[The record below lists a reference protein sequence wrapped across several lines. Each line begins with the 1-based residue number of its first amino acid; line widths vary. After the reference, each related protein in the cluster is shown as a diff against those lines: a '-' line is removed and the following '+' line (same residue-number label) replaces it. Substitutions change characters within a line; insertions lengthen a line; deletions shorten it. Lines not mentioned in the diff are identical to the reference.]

1 MEERKIVVQ
10 SLKIGLDDEYAIAEK
25 YYSILSALNN
35 LGLTKREIEL
45 VAYTAIKGTISYA
58 NTRTEFCQKYNT
70 TPQTI
75 NNTVCRLK
83 KIKLLVKKSGKVKVN
98 PLIVIDFKKD
108 LNLVVKLTH
117 SNSDEETKRNATQ
130 RLDNKEN
137 VNKVDTT
144 RSGHLSSSEASV

>member
-10 SLKIGLDDEYAIAEK
+10 SLRIDLDDEYAIAEK

-58 NTRTEFCQKYNT
+58 NTRAEFCERYNT

-83 KIKLLVKKSGKVKVN
+83 KTKLLVKGSGKVGVN
-98 PLIVIDFKKD
+98 PLIAIDFKKN
-108 LNLVVKLTH
+108 LNLVVKLMH
-117 SNSDEETKRNATQ
+117 DDEETQQHATQ
-130 RLDNKEN
+130 RLDNKKD
-137 VNKVDTT
+137 VNKVDNA
-144 RSGHLSSSEASV
+144 RGGDQSSDSASV

>member
-10 SLKIGLDDEYAIAEK
+10 SLRIDLDDEYAIAEK

-58 NTRTEFCQKYNT
+58 NTRAEFCERYNT

-83 KIKLLVKKSGKVKVN
+83 KTKLLVKRSGKVRVN
-98 PLIVIDFKKD
+98 PLIAIDFKKN
-108 LNLVVKLTH
+108 LNLVVKLMH
-117 SNSDEETKRNATQ
+117 DDEETQQHATQ
-130 RLDNKEN
+130 RLDNKKD
-137 VNKVDTT
+137 VNKVDNA
-144 RSGHLSSSEASV
+144 RGGDQSGDNTSV

>member
-10 SLKIGLDDEYAIAEK
+10 SLRIDLDDEYAIAEK

-58 NTRTEFCQKYNT
+58 NTRAEFCERYNT

-83 KIKLLVKKSGKVKVN
+83 KTKLLVKRSGKVGVN
-98 PLIVIDFKKD
+98 PLIAIDFKKN
-108 LNLVVKLTH
+108 LNLVVKLMH
-117 SNSDEETKRNATQ
+117 DDEETQQHATQ
-130 RLDNKEN
+130 RLDNKKD
-137 VNKVDTT
+137 VNKVDNA
-144 RSGHLSSSEASV
+144 RGGDQSGDNTSV

>member
-10 SLKIGLDDEYAIAEK
+10 SLRIDLDDEYAIAEK

-58 NTRTEFCQKYNT
+58 NTRAEFCERYNT

-83 KIKLLVKKSGKVKVN
+83 KTKLLVKRSGKVRVN
-98 PLIVIDFKKD
+98 PLIAIDFKKN
-108 LNLVVKLTH
+108 LNLVVKLMH
-117 SNSDEETKRNATQ
+117 DDEETQQHATQ
-130 RLDNKEN
+130 RLDNKED
-137 VNKVDTT
+137 VNKVDNA
-144 RSGHLSSSEASV
+144 RGGDQSSDSASV

>member
-10 SLKIGLDDEYAIAEK
+10 SLRIDLDDEYAIAEK

-58 NTRTEFCQKYNT
+58 NTRAEFCERYNT

-83 KIKLLVKKSGKVKVN
+83 KTKLLVKRSGKVRVN
-98 PLIVIDFKKD
+98 PLIAIDFKKN
-108 LNLVVKLTH
+108 LNLVVKLMH
-117 SNSDEETKRNATQ
+117 DDEETQQHATQ
-130 RLDNKEN
+130 RLDNKKD
-137 VNKVDTT
+137 VNKVDNA
-144 RSGHLSSSEASV
+144 RGGDQSSDNTSV

>member
-10 SLKIGLDDEYAIAEK
+10 SLRIDLDDEYAIAEK

-58 NTRTEFCQKYNT
+58 NTRAEFCERYNT

-83 KIKLLVKKSGKVKVN
+83 KTKLLVKRSGKVRVN
-98 PLIVIDFKKD
+98 PLIAIDFKKN
-108 LNLVVKLTH
+108 LNLVVKLMH
-117 SNSDEETKRNATQ
+117 DDEETQQHATQ
-130 RLDNKEN
+130 RLDNKED
-137 VNKVDTT
+137 VNKVDNA
-144 RSGHLSSSEASV
+144 RGGDQSSDNTSV

>member
-10 SLKIGLDDEYAIAEK
+10 SLRIDLDDEYAIAEK

-58 NTRTEFCQKYNT
+58 NTRAEFCERYNT

-83 KIKLLVKKSGKVKVN
+83 KTKLLVKRSGKVRVN
-98 PLIVIDFKKD
+98 PLIAIDFRKN
-108 LNLVVKLTH
+108 LNLVVKLMH
-117 SNSDEETKRNATQ
+117 DDEETQQHATQ
-130 RLDNKEN
+130 RLDNKKD
-137 VNKVDTT
+137 VNKVDNA
-144 RSGHLSSSEASV
+144 RGGDQSSDSASV

>member
-10 SLKIGLDDEYAIAEK
+10 SLRIDLDDEYAIAEK

-58 NTRTEFCQKYNT
+58 NTRAEFCERYNT

-83 KIKLLVKKSGKVKVN
+83 KTKLLVKRSGKVRVN
-98 PLIVIDFKKD
+98 PLIAIDFKKN
-108 LNLVVKLTH
+108 LNLVVKLMH
-117 SNSDEETKRNATQ
+117 DDEKTQQHAAQ
-130 RLDNKEN
+130 RLDNKKD
-137 VNKVDTT
+137 VNKVDNA
-144 RSGHLSSSEASV
+144 RGGDQSSDNASV

>member
-10 SLKIGLDDEYAIAEK
+10 SLRIDLDDEYAIAEK

-58 NTRTEFCQKYNT
+58 NTRADFCERYNT

-83 KIKLLVKKSGKVKVN
+83 KTKLLVKRSGKVRVN
-98 PLIVIDFKKD
+98 PLIAIDFKKN
-108 LNLVVKLTH
+108 LNLVVKLMH
-117 SNSDEETKRNATQ
+117 DDEETQQHATQ
-130 RLDNKEN
+130 RLDNKKD
-137 VNKVDTT
+137 VNKVDNA
-144 RSGHLSSSEASV
+144 RGGDQSGDNTSV

>member
-10 SLKIGLDDEYAIAEK
+10 SLRIDLDDEYAIAEK

-58 NTRTEFCQKYNT
+58 NTRAEFCERYNT

-83 KIKLLVKKSGKVKVN
+83 KTKLLVKRSGKVRVN
-98 PLIVIDFKKD
+98 PLIAIDFKKN
-108 LNLVVKLTH
+108 LNLVVKLMH
-117 SNSDEETKRNATQ
+117 DDEETQQHATQ
-130 RLDNKEN
+130 RLDNKKD
-137 VNKVDTT
+137 VNKVDNA
-144 RSGHLSSSEASV
+144 RGGDQSSDSASV

>member
-10 SLKIGLDDEYAIAEK
+10 SLRIDLDDEYAIAEK

-58 NTRTEFCQKYNT
+58 NTRAEFCERYNT

-83 KIKLLVKKSGKVKVN
+83 KTKLLVKRSGKVRVN
-98 PLIVIDFKKD
+98 PLIAIDFKKN
-108 LNLVVKLTH
+108 LNLVVKLMH
-117 SNSDEETKRNATQ
+117 DDETQQHATQ
-130 RLDNKEN
+130 RLDNKKD
-137 VNKVDTT
+137 VNKVDNA
-144 RSGHLSSSEASV
+144 RGGDQSSDSASV

>member
-1 MEERKIVVQ
+1 MQERKIVVQ
-10 SLKIGLDDEYAIAEK
+10 SLRIDLDDEYAIAEK

-58 NTRTEFCQKYNT
+58 NTRAEFCERYNT

-83 KIKLLVKKSGKVKVN
+83 KTKLLVKRSGKVRVN
-98 PLIVIDFKKD
+98 PLIAIDFKKN
-108 LNLVVKLTH
+108 LNLVVKLMH
-117 SNSDEETKRNATQ
+117 DDEETQQHATQ
-130 RLDNKEN
+130 RLDNKKD
-137 VNKVDTT
+137 VNKVDNA
-144 RSGHLSSSEASV
+144 RGGDQSSDNTSV

>member
-10 SLKIGLDDEYAIAEK
+10 SLRIDLDDEYAIAEK

-58 NTRTEFCQKYNT
+58 NTRAEFCERYNT

-83 KIKLLVKKSGKVKVN
+83 KTKLLVKRSGKVRVN
-98 PLIVIDFKKD
+98 PLIAIDFRKN
-108 LNLVVKLTH
+108 LNLVVKLMH
-117 SNSDEETKRNATQ
+117 DDEETQQHATQ
-130 RLDNKEN
+130 RLDNKKD
-137 VNKVDTT
+137 VNKVDNA
-144 RSGHLSSSEASV
+144 RGGDQSSDNASV

>member
-10 SLKIGLDDEYAIAEK
+10 SLRIDLDDEYAIAEK

-58 NTRTEFCQKYNT
+58 NARAEFCERYNT

-83 KIKLLVKKSGKVKVN
+83 KTKLLVKRSGKVRVN
-98 PLIVIDFKKD
+98 PLIAIDFKKN
-108 LNLVVKLTH
+108 LNLVVKLMH
-117 SNSDEETKRNATQ
+117 DDEETQQHATQ
-130 RLDNKEN
+130 RLDNKKD
-137 VNKVDTT
+137 VNKVDNA
-144 RSGHLSSSEASV
+144 RGGDQSSDSASV

>member
-10 SLKIGLDDEYAIAEK
+10 SLRIDLDDEYAIGEK

-58 NTRTEFCQKYNT
+58 NTRAEFCERYNT

-83 KIKLLVKKSGKVKVN
+83 KTKLLVKRSGKVRVN
-98 PLIVIDFKKD
+98 PLIAIDFKKN
-108 LNLVVKLTH
+108 LNLVVKLMH
-117 SNSDEETKRNATQ
+117 DDEETQQHATQ
-130 RLDNKEN
+130 RLDNKKD
-137 VNKVDTT
+137 VNKVDNA
-144 RSGHLSSSEASV
+144 RGGDQSSDSASV